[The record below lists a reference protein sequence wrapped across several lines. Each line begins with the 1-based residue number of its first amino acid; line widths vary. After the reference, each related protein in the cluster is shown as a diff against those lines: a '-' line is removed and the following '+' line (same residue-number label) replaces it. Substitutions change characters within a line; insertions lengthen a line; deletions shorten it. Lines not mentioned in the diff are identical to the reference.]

1 MKTLTL
7 TAKGEIIRKLDEGYS
22 VTALSRNYGVA
33 KSTICGIRK
42 KKEHIFK
49 ALKNSFSGINKQKRI
64 KKAEL
69 LKMEAALY
77 AWYVKGKQKF

>member
-33 KSTICGIRK
+33 KSTIYGIRK

-49 ALKNSFSGINKQKRI
+49 ALKNSFSGRGGRGNSAHGVILRI
-64 KKAEL
+64 AV
-69 LKMEAALY
+69 
-77 AWYVKGKQKF
+77 VKSL